1 MMNDD
6 IKEVLVTREQ
16 ILNICETLGKQITA
30 DYKDKKLVVV
40 GLLRG
45 CMPFMAE
52 LVLNIN
58 LYTELDYMVASSY
71 EGGTSSTGHLVI
83 KSDITTDVK
92 GKDVLIVDDII
103 DTGLTLKEVKALFLN
118 RGANSVKTCVMLD
131 KPEGRV
137 EKVEADYV
145 GTTIPKK
152 FVVGYGLD
160 YGPYYR
166 NLPYVGVL
174 KEEVYNK

>member
-1 MMNDD
+1 MMKDD
-6 IKEVLVTREQ
+6 IKEVLVSREQ
-16 ILNICETLGKQITA
+16 IETICKTLGEKITE
-30 DYKDKKLVVV
+30 DYKDKKLLVV

-52 LVLNIN
+52 LILNIN

-118 RGANSVKTCVMLD
+118 RGAASVKTCVMLD
-131 KPEGRV
+131 KTEGRK
-137 EKVEADYV
+137 ENINADYF
-145 GTTIPKK
+145 GTTIPNK

-174 KEEVYNK
+174 KEEVYKK